1 MNDFD
6 YDCMQKKRVAR
17 GAFAHINRKRGG
29 CSLPS
34 DALTE
39 KQRKEKNGEVKSYNI
54 ARPMPWHEFKAM
66 PEDLK
71 REFFR
76 NMQSFGGTAKW
87 LAEEMNACDATI
99 SREAELVG
107 APFRRGGRNEK
118 MWQSKVAEWANADAV
133 AVHTADAQS
142 EGGHVVADAFP
153 KADKQQT
160 GAKLLHARLEMS
172 GNKESLLANL
182 RVLLPDEG
190 RVTVEW

>member
-6 YDCMQKKRVAR
+6 YDCMQKKRIAM

-29 CSLPS
+29 CALPS
-34 DALTE
+34 DTLTE

-54 ARPMPWHEFKAM
+54 TRPMPWHEFKAM
-66 PEDLK
+66 PDDLK

-87 LAEEMNACDATI
+87 LEEEMGAADQTI
-99 SREAELVG
+99 RAYAERVG

-118 MWQSKVAEWANADAV
+118 MWQRKVAEWANADAV
-133 AVHTADAQS
+133 AVHAADAQS
-142 EGGHVVADAFP
+142 EGGNVVADALP
-153 KADKQQT
+153 KAEKPNT
-160 GAKLLHARLEMS
+160 GVKLLHARLEMS
-172 GNKESLLANL
+172 GDREALLANL

-190 RVTVEW
+190 QVTVEW